1 MLICRVQAIL
11 LDNIFKIHITRYRIT
26 NFKLVGPLVR
36 THFKILAKFL
46 PGEHSTMPSKK
57 KPHCYAT
64 KGTYKLYTSRVR
76 VVLYI

>member
-1 MLICRVQAIL
+1 MLICLVQAIL
-11 LDNIFKIHITRYRIT
+11 LDNIFKINITRYRIT
-26 NFKLVGPLVR
+26 NFKLVGWSE
-36 THFKILAKFL
+36 HILKFL
-46 PGEHSTMPSKK
+46 PNSCLENTAPCQAK